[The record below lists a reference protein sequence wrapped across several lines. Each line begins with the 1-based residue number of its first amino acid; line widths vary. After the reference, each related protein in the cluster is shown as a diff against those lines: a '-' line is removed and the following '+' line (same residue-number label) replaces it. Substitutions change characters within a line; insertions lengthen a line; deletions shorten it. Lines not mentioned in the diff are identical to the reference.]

1 MIKIAICDD
10 NKFICSE
17 IDEIILDYQKYCCV
31 EFDVSVFY
39 KGESLINFIKNKN
52 DFDLIFLDIELGTT
66 TGIDV
71 GLRIREELDD
81 HISKIVFI
89 TSKNGYESQLFDIQ
103 PLNFLRK
110 PIDSQK
116 LQKCIDLTV
125 KLLGRENKT
134 FKYKKNYDVVKV
146 KIKDILYFEKEGRKI
161 KIVTTFGED
170 FFNETILSIKNR
182 LPQNFIEPHGSF
194 IVNFEKIIRL
204 QKDYLIM
211 VNNKEIPV
219 SQRSLK
225 NIRTM
230 LLNSEME
237 M

>member
-1 MIKIAICDD
+1 MLRIAICDD
-10 NKFICSE
+10 NNSICSE
-17 IDEIILDYQKYCCV
+17 IEKIILNYQKYSCV
-31 EFDVSVFY
+31 KFDINVFY
-39 KGESLINFIKNKN
+39 TGEALINFIKNEN

-66 TGIDV
+66 TGIEV
-71 GLRIREELDD
+71 GSKIRQEFDD

-110 PIDSQK
+110 PIDPQK
-116 LQKCIDLTV
+116 LQKCLDLTI

-134 FKYKKNYDVVKV
+134 FEYKKDYDVVKV
-146 KIKDILYFEKEGRKI
+146 KIKDILYFEKEGRKT
-161 KIVTTFGED
+161 KIVTTFCED
-170 FFNETILSIKNR
+170 FFNETILSIQNR
-182 LPQNFIEPHGSF
+182 VPQIFIEPHGSF
-194 IVNFEKIIRL
+194 LVNFEKIIRL

-211 VNNKEIPV
+211 TNNKEIPV

-230 LLNSEME
+230 LLDSEME
-237 M
+237 R